1 MRIGSSIPNFTR
13 SASRISGGILLLVAS
28 SPNGSPG
35 ASASSTKRMRLM
47 PSRLGRAMTR
57 RLTVYFPIRASRHS
71 PFSFCASQISR
82 LVSRFPVPAC
92 ELPQIVVPAA
102 EMRGH
107 TAFYRRDPCPGD
119 DGLDVVVADDHLVQ
133 LDVHRRQLHRIELL
147 FGLFVN
153 LIVFLALP
161 ARNVAAL
168 PLVFP
173 GRRLPRQVLVHE
185 DLRIGLRHGGV
196 VHLRVAIEMRVG
208 VGVGGVGR

>member
-1 MRIGSSIPNFTR
+1 MRMGSSIPNFTR

-35 ASASSTKRMRLM
+35 ASASSAKRMRLM

-57 RLTVYFPIRASRHS
+57 RLTVYFPIRASRHR
-71 PFSFCASQISR
+71 PFSSRASQISR
-82 LVSRFPVPAC
+82 LVSCFPVPAC

-107 TAFYRRDPCPGD
+107 AAFYRRDPCPRD
-119 DGLDVVVADDHLVQ
+119 DGLDVIVADDHLVQ
-133 LDVHRRQLHRIELL
+133 LDVHRRPLHRIELL

-153 LIVFLALP
+153 LVVFLALP
-161 ARNVAAL
+161 ARHVAAL

-173 GRRLPRQVLVHE
+173 GRRLPRQVLVHQ
-185 DLRIGLRHGGV
+185 DLRLGPRHAGGL
-196 VHLRVAIEMRVG
+196 HLWVSIRTR
-208 VGVGGVGR
+208 